1 LLPGLER
8 KLKSKVKVTEKMV
21 KQKMNN
27 TDELADN
34 LLDLIKVKTINVAL
48 NNIYLRIIEVILS

>member
-1 LLPGLER
+1 
-8 KLKSKVKVTEKMV
+8 MV